1 MSILLYRCRCLSFF
15 LSSLSL
21 YLVRPCVFPDAI
33 IYGTSTRNVQ
43 FFSIKTR
50 EGGGGRTGQ
59 IKNWMTSIVFSH
71 VGDLGNVYS
80 DERGMISTK
89 IVDHLVS
96 LVGEYSVL
104 GRSFVVSWSN
114 LLTQLYGT
122 SCMVRIF
129 SRLFLVSIP
138 WTRVKELASDRWLLW
153 LLWKR
158 WVTSPPSLVSRNSL
172 ERV

>member
-1 MSILLYRCRCLSFF
+1 MSILLYRCSCLSFF

-21 YLVRPCVFPDAI
+21 YLVRPYVFPNAI
-33 IYGTSTRNVQ
+33 AYGTSTRNIQ

-50 EGGGGRTGQ
+50 EGGGGGHRGQ
-59 IKNWMTSIVFSH
+59 IKNRMPSMFFSH

-122 SCMVRIF
+122 SWFEYFPAC
-129 SRLFLVSIP
+129 SWCPFLGH
-138 WTRVKELASDRWLLW
+138 
-153 LLWKR
+153 
-158 WVTSPPSLVSRNSL
+158 
-172 ERV
+172 ERRSWQATDGCCGCYGNVG

>member
-1 MSILLYRCRCLSFF
+1 
-15 LSSLSL
+15 
-21 YLVRPCVFPDAI
+21 
-33 IYGTSTRNVQ
+33 
-43 FFSIKTR
+43 
-50 EGGGGRTGQ
+50 
-59 IKNWMTSIVFSH
+59 MTSIVFSH

-122 SCMVRIF
+122 SWFEYFPACSWFHSLDTSEGAGERQMAVVVVMETLGNLPSF
-129 SRLFLVSIP
+129 
-138 WTRVKELASDRWLLW
+138 TRF
-153 LLWKR
+153 
-158 WVTSPPSLVSRNSL
+158 
-172 ERV
+172 

>member
-1 MSILLYRCRCLSFF
+1 
-15 LSSLSL
+15 
-21 YLVRPCVFPDAI
+21 
-33 IYGTSTRNVQ
+33 
-43 FFSIKTR
+43 
-50 EGGGGRTGQ
+50 
-59 IKNWMTSIVFSH
+59 MTSIVFSH

-122 SCMVRIF
+122 SWFEYFPAC
-129 SRLFLVSIP
+129 SWCPFLGH
-138 WTRVKELASDRWLLW
+138 E
-153 LLWKR
+153 
-158 WVTSPPSLVSRNSL
+158 
-172 ERV
+172 

>member
-1 MSILLYRCRCLSFF
+1 MSLSFV
-15 LSSLSL
+15 LSL
-21 YLVRPCVFPDAI
+21 FFKPVSRQAVRLSRRYRIRHFHKEC
-33 IYGTSTRNVQ
+33 
-43 FFSIKTR
+43 SIFLDKNAR
-50 EGGGGRTGQ
+50 GGGGRGRTGQ

-114 LLTQLYGT
+114 LLTQLYST
-122 SCMVRIF
+122 SWFEYFPAC
-129 SRLFLVSIP
+129 SWCPFLGH
-138 WTRVKELASDRWLLW
+138 
-153 LLWKR
+153 
-158 WVTSPPSLVSRNSL
+158 
-172 ERV
+172 ERRSWQATDGCCGCYGNVG

>member
-1 MSILLYRCRCLSFF
+1 
-15 LSSLSL
+15 
-21 YLVRPCVFPDAI
+21 
-33 IYGTSTRNVQ
+33 
-43 FFSIKTR
+43 
-50 EGGGGRTGQ
+50 
-59 IKNWMTSIVFSH
+59 MTSVVFSH

-80 DERGMISTK
+80 DERGIISTK

-122 SCMVRIF
+122 SWFEYFPAC
-129 SRLFLVSIP
+129 SLCP
-138 WTRVKELASDRWLLW
+138 LW

-158 WVTSPPSLVSRNSL
+158 WVTSPPSLVPRNSL
-172 ERV
+172 EQV

>member
-1 MSILLYRCRCLSFF
+1 
-15 LSSLSL
+15 
-21 YLVRPCVFPDAI
+21 
-33 IYGTSTRNVQ
+33 
-43 FFSIKTR
+43 
-50 EGGGGRTGQ
+50 
-59 IKNWMTSIVFSH
+59 MTSIVFSH

-104 GRSFVVSWSN
+104 GRSFVVSWTN

-122 SCMVRIF
+122 SCMVLIF

-138 WTRVKELASDRWLLW
+138 WTRAKELASDRWLLR

-172 ERV
+172 EQV

>member
-1 MSILLYRCRCLSFF
+1 
-15 LSSLSL
+15 
-21 YLVRPCVFPDAI
+21 
-33 IYGTSTRNVQ
+33 
-43 FFSIKTR
+43 
-50 EGGGGRTGQ
+50 
-59 IKNWMTSIVFSH
+59 MTSVVFSH

-122 SCMVRIF
+122 SWFEYFPACSWCQMAVVVVMDTLGNLPSF
-129 SRLFLVSIP
+129 
-138 WTRVKELASDRWLLW
+138 TRF
-153 LLWKR
+153 
-158 WVTSPPSLVSRNSL
+158 
-172 ERV
+172 